1 MFIIAALSFAFLIGA
16 NAERSLLDE
25 VLWARA
31 TGYAIG
37 VLLIP
42 ALIAVFA
49 FGRKGNWPGFSKCLF
64 GLAVLMGSLS
74 YQNRQRRPVDAKVAI
89 IELLKQATGQ
99 RPITDSTSAE
109 KALREFFVE
118 VLAKRKSYDSAREI
132 FYKNSE
138 LLQPA
143 SYSSITSIR
152 SEKGRIDALLQAD
165 DEFKRFYET
174 GFVQLAKRAAEGTN
188 WSSNSQIKFMNGLQ
202 GSFNAAIYVNAVNAE
217 IEWLKACRGLYDAAE
232 ANFSSIRVVR
242 GQVVITETVV
252 RQEFNAMIERINQ
265 LSADV
270 KNSEAA
276 LRQKQKD
283 IESAIGAS
291 QNDLGIK

>member
-1 MFIIAALSFAFLIGA
+1 M
-16 NAERSLLDE
+16 
-25 VLWARA
+25 
-31 TGYAIG
+31 
-37 VLLIP
+37 
-42 ALIAVFA
+42 
-49 FGRKGNWPGFSKCLF
+49 
-64 GLAVLMGSLS
+64 
-74 YQNRQRRPVDAKVAI
+74 

-118 VLAKRKSYDSAREI
+118 VLAKRKSYDSVRKA
-132 FYKNSE
+132 FSKNSE

-174 GFVQLAKRAAEGTN
+174 GFIQLAKRTAEGTN
-188 WSSNSQIKFMNGLQ
+188 WSASSQVKFMNGLQ

-217 IEWLKACRGLYDAAE
+217 IEWLKACRALYDAAE

-252 RQEFNAMIERINQ
+252 RQEFNARIERINQ

-276 LRQKQKD
+276 LRQQQKD
-283 IESAIGAS
+283 IESAIGTF